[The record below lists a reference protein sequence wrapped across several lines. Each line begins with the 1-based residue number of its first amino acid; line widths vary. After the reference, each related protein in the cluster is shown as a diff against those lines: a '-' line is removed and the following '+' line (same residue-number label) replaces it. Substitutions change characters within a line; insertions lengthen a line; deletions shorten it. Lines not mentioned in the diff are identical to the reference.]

1 MLLGTGK
8 EESAGNL
15 PYGNVAD
22 RIIIVDDDAEHA
34 RVAQR
39 ILMPEGYE
47 ISSVTSAADAL
58 RMIEGSCP
66 DLLLSDVDMPGMTGI
81 ELLGRIK
88 HDFPDLAVVMMSG
101 IGTVELAAQA
111 VRAGAVDFVGKPLE
125 VERLRVT
132 VENALRVS
140 RLQEENRELR
150 GGSSFAGE
158 LVGETPPMRTLKKMI
173 DQVAPTNGRV
183 IILGE
188 NGTGKELI
196 ASSIHRLS
204 PRRARPFIK
213 VNCGA
218 LPDGLVES
226 ELFGHEKGAFTGAV
240 ARRRGRFELAD
251 KGTLLLDEVGE
262 MPLDVQV
269 KLLRV
274 IQEGKFERVGGAQ
287 TLSVDVRILAAT
299 NRDLADLVSQGK
311 FREDLYYRLN
321 VVVLRAP
328 PLRERREDI
337 PLLIEH
343 ILSRRPPG
351 QRVELTEDAVRA
363 IAALQFPGN
372 VRQLENVI
380 DRLCIFNPGQLV
392 ASEQVNQIMFDA
404 VPQTPKSAE
413 TERSMAIF
421 QRGVSYRDRL
431 LELER
436 MLLVE
441 ALAEYG
447 DNKPATAEA
456 LGTDKSFF
464 YRKCRQFGL
473 G

>member
-1 MLLGTGK
+1 
-8 EESAGNL
+8 
-15 PYGNVAD
+15 
-22 RIIIVDDDAEHA
+22 
-34 RVAQR
+34 
-39 ILMPEGYE
+39 
-47 ISSVTSAADAL
+47 
-58 RMIEGSCP
+58 
-66 DLLLSDVDMPGMTGI
+66 
-81 ELLGRIK
+81 
-88 HDFPDLAVVMMSG
+88 
-101 IGTVELAAQA
+101 
-111 VRAGAVDFVGKPLE
+111 
-125 VERLRVT
+125 
-132 VENALRVS
+132 
-140 RLQEENRELR
+140 
-150 GGSSFAGE
+150 
-158 LVGETPPMRTLKKMI
+158 MRTLKKMI